1 MHDDLDQRLRAF
13 LDRSR
18 FAEIGAVV
26 TDLDGTAVHEH
37 DGRTVISRTVE
48 HGLKYLVDLGRPFI
62 INSLRFP
69 LSVLR
74 TFGRDWF
81 RIADAPIPTVSLN
94 GALIGHLVASGDD
107 VVFEEAEAYPL
118 GSAEIDA
125 ALTPVSA
132 LVEAGLRD
140 VLVFYY
146 PRDWRMGEIIWTPVP
161 ERVLPV
167 REKYRSAS
175 AVTAV
180 AFDKL
185 RAQMHAEEICMVFV
199 LIDAPR
205 DRLMAY
211 QHADR
216 RSFTTHAGVDK
227 LSGAVRMAEVIGAD
241 LAHSV
246 GAGDTDMDSFL
257 AGAGLAVTVGD
268 ARLRFRGLMDSIR
281 VRDPLAF
288 GTLLFRLAELQRRV
302 VR

>member
-1 MHDDLDQRLRAF
+1 MDDDLDRRLRAF

-18 FAEIGAVV
+18 FAEIGSVV

-48 HGLKYLVDLGRPFI
+48 HGLKHLVDLGRPYI

-94 GALIGHLVASGDD
+94 GALIGHLVASGDG

-118 GSAEIDA
+118 SNVEIDA
-125 ALTPVSA
+125 ALRPVSA

-180 AFDKL
+180 EFDKL
-185 RAQMHAEEICMVFV
+185 RAQMHGEEVCMVFV
-199 LIDAPR
+199 LVDAPR

-227 LSGAVRMAEVIGAD
+227 LSGALRMAEVIGVD

-246 GAGDTDMDSFL
+246 GSGDTVMDRFL
-257 AGAGLAVTVGD
+257 EGAGLAVTVGD
-268 ARLRFRGLMDSIR
+268 VRLPYRGLMDSVR
-281 VRDPLAF
+281 VRDPAAL
-288 GTLLFRLAELQRRV
+288 G
-302 VR
+302 

>member
-1 MHDDLDQRLRAF
+1 MQDDLDQRLRAF

-18 FAEIGAVV
+18 FADVGAVV
-26 TDLDGTAVHEH
+26 TDLDGTAVHEVE
-37 DGRTVISRTVE
+37 GRTIISHTVE
-48 HGLKYLVDLGRPFI
+48 HGLKHLDDLGRPFV

-74 TFGRDWF
+74 TFGRAWF

-94 GALIGHLVASGDD
+94 GAQLGHLVLCGDD
-107 VVFEEAEAYPL
+107 VVFREAEAYPL
-118 GSAEIDA
+118 THAEIDA
-125 ALTPVSA
+125 ALDPVGDLLA
-132 LVEAGLRD
+132 AHLRD

-180 AFDKL
+180 DFAKL
-185 RAQMHAEEICMVFV
+185 RDQMHGEEVCLVFV
-199 LIDAPR
+199 LIDAPH

-216 RSFTTHAGVDK
+216 RSFTTSAGVDK
-227 LSGAVRMAEVIGAD
+227 LSGARRMAELVGAD
-241 LAHSV
+241 LAHSIA
-246 GAGDTDMDSFL
+246 AGDTPMDCFL

-268 ARLRFRGLMDSIR
+268 ADLPYRGLIDSVR
-281 VRDPLAF
+281 VRDPFAF
-288 GTLLFRLAELQRRV
+288 GAMLYRVAELHRQV
-302 VR
+302 AG